1 MKLVS
6 TFVLSAAQR
15 KLIADACPGADLADP
30 TRVAERKARQSMFDS
45 EVMAPHFADCDVLLT
60 YTMPKDLVARAPRL
74 KWIHCMAAGLDYV
87 LRTGMF
93 DHSAV
98 VLTNTS
104 GAQAVMI
111 GEYVLMAMLS
121 YAHRY
126 HTSIRAQSRHE
137 WIGLGYYFSHA
148 DSLRGKTV
156 GIIGYGPIG
165 RETARLAQAF
175 GMEVLALKRDPGARR
190 DPRFG

>member
-1 MKLVS
+1 MKIVS

-74 KWIHCMAAGLDYV
+74 KWIHCMAAGLDSV

-93 DHSAV
+93 DHRTI
-98 VLTNTS
+98 VLTATLTRALAFPASATPKAASPAAGSAPNSAPKSSRCRTS
-104 GAQAVMI
+104 
-111 GEYVLMAMLS
+111 S
-121 YAHRY
+121 W
-126 HTSIRAQSRHE
+126 SRC
-137 WIGLGYYFSHA
+137 
-148 DSLRGKTV
+148 R
-156 GIIGYGPIG
+156 
-165 RETARLAQAF
+165 
-175 GMEVLALKRDPGARR
+175 
-190 DPRFG
+190 